1 MLYLYIMLL
10 DYTIF
15 LLYFTAFL
23 IVAPN
28 ILNHLFTSTFVHLA
42 DACIHICLKPLSH
55 LHGFQQYSMSVDQN
69 SYSYLLRSTQIVL
82 SPCVLLSVRS
92 YSLSPSLA
100 HKCCFWR
107 CLSFLGPCIEIRQ
120 AGQGVCTKHP
130 I

>member
-92 YSLSPSLA
+92 YSLSPPLSLINA
-100 HKCCFWR
+100 VF
-107 CLSFLGPCIEIRQ
+107 G
-120 AGQGVCTKHP
+120 GVCHF
-130 I
+130 